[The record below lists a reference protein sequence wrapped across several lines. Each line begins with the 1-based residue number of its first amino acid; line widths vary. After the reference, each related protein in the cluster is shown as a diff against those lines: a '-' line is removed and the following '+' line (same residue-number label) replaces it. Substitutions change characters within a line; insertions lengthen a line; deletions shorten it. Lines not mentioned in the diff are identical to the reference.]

1 MRVVSKRT
9 AKQKDEIQ
17 KLKEQNKSLNEI
29 NKNMYM
35 KLHQLGNL
43 LMDKEEK
50 NIQEINK
57 NFDGLTDLN
66 KDQMKNLDKECKIF

>member
-1 MRVVSKRT
+1 
-9 AKQKDEIQ
+9 
-17 KLKEQNKSLNEI
+17 
-29 NKNMYM
+29 M

-66 KDQMKNLDKECKIF
+66 KD